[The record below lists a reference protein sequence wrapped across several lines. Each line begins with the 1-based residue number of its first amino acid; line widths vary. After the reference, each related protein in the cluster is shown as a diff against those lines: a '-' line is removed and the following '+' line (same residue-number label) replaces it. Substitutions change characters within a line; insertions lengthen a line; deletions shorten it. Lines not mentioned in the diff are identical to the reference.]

1 MPDQVPPEPVCS
13 EEAPRQQVHLRQAL
27 EIVGAAASGLRTGS
41 ALAHPEARRAG
52 AGAEAAA
59 FSVQFGD
66 EVEAQVR
73 TLLALLS
80 LVSDPVEGNDR
91 MGNHIDADH

>member
-1 MPDQVPPEPVCS
+1 MLGPGT
-13 EEAPRQQVHLRQAL
+13 PR
-27 EIVGAAASGLRTGS
+27 ST
-41 ALAHPEARRAG
+41 PG

-91 MGNHIDADH
+91 MGNHIDADHRAVGRTSAGGIASDPT